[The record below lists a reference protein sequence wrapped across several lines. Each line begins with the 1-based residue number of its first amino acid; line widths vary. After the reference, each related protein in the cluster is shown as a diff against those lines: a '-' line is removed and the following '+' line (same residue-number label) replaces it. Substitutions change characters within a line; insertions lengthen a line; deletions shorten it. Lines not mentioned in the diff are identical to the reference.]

1 MWTIESCLQRMSVQF
16 VEKIMQKDRKSLDFR
31 VIKTII
37 FMQHVLNN
45 GLQLMEY
52 VLYVDKRLQL
62 KNEI

>member
-1 MWTIESCLQRMSVQF
+1 MSVQF